1 MNISKTEFDHHKTT
15 WSAVAKNNLWYTE
28 PFFIQVWVN
37 KKGEIVD
44 SVSVRGL
51 DKDYVFDQ
59 MSDEEITN
67 YKIV

>member
-1 MNISKTEFDHHKTT
+1 MNISKIEFDHQKTL
-15 WSAVAKNNLWYTE
+15 WGSVAKNNNWYSE

-51 DKDYVFDQ
+51 DKDYVLDYVTGK
-59 MSDEEITN
+59 EITN
-67 YKIV
+67 YNIV